1 MGAKMTTRNERS
13 GMLMKEPHA
22 ADVSDVN
29 VASRK
34 QEYTPH
40 NIRPP
45 TMAAETLDDKGQNTA
60 SRGGAK
66 RKVVGSAEFGGTKK
80 AKRDAKAMLAREKH
94 LRHLIAQTATKDAHA
109 QHGDGAHVREPRY
122 DDDDDDGDGAHMRT
136 PMDKKQ
142 MSLPRTRIKA
152 KRNVKAMQAREKVL
166 RDLIGKT
173 ADAPSSIGHN
183 ARMKEPSVI
192 GMETHGEQ
200 MLEGDDAGAKGGAAS
215 QTTACDT
222 KKQPLTDEEMIA
234 YAAKASSFLIYMNV
248 AHDLRPPTVQ
258 DVKDW
263 RNLSLVDQ
271 AVLAAIYNHRN
282 FLEEVGFLQKAFG
295 EFPWWYINNTLLW
308 NPFAHFLRDH
318 VGNVTSAQGILQAE
332 KNLFN
337 SPLEL
342 KRKYVCTNL

>member
-1 MGAKMTTRNERS
+1 M
-13 GMLMKEPHA
+13 P
-22 ADVSDVN
+22 
-29 VASRK
+29 
-34 QEYTPH
+34 
-40 NIRPP
+40 
-45 TMAAETLDDKGQNTA
+45 LDDAHYGYGFAPARGFRGDASGNYPRAHGASGGQG
-60 SRGGAK
+60 SRPRACDDGG
-66 RKVVGSAEFGGTKK
+66 
-80 AKRDAKAMLAREKH
+80 
-94 LRHLIAQTATKDAHA
+94 
-109 QHGDGAHVREPRY
+109 

-183 ARMKEPSVI
+183 ARMKEPNAIYV
-192 GMETHGEQ
+192 
-200 MLEGDDAGAKGGAAS
+200 
-215 QTTACDT
+215 
-222 KKQPLTDEEMIA
+222 TDEEMIA